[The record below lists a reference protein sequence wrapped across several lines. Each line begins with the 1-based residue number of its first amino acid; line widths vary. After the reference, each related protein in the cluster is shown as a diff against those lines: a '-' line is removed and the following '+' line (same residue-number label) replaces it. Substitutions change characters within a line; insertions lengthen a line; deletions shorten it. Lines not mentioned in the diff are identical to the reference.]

1 MHRRAGHIFNL
12 TLLTRMWRNAILNPI
27 LKKGKPP
34 DDLAGFPRSGKRSG
48 IIFSIPD
55 LEKVGKNDFFQ

>member
-1 MHRRAGHIFNL
+1 MGSSFVIV
-12 TLLTRMWRNAILNPI
+12 IK
-27 LKKGKPP
+27 LKKSVSCNRVIQVVNY
-34 DDLAGFPRSGKRSG
+34 LVCFYQAGFPRSGKRSG

>member
-1 MHRRAGHIFNL
+1 MAHFVDNISHCAHAQP
-12 TLLTRMWRNAILNPI
+12 LLGPKIIIMGPI
-27 LKKGKPP
+27 KSSALIST
-34 DDLAGFPRSGKRSG
+34 GFPRSGKRSG